1 MAKTLLLADGSVT
14 IQRVVDLTF
23 AHEDIRVVSVSDGS
37 RAMKWLDTDRPDI
50 VLVDV
55 DLPEV
60 DGYGIVTH
68 LKKSK
73 KLNTVPVL
81 MLAGAFEPVD
91 QEKARALGCDGI
103 IVKPF
108 EPQHLVVRVKE
119 LLADTGGADRP
130 AAPRDNGQNKAPVYT
145 GPSDSPSLAILRAG
159 AGRAAE
165 SDMKSPKLEPV
176 TSRAD
181 AAGPTAFVRPAPH
194 DSMSQVAQERLELPT
209 RPVWDTAAHGPMQGG
224 IPGAPPAPPLPLA
237 TQAAPAKVSLASAF
251 SALLA
256 AEQSTAQPA
265 ASSAMPVQVITEAS
279 VEDAVRRVL
288 VRMTDELVRR
298 IVVDTA
304 ERLIREEIAK
314 IKENPE

>member
-37 RAMKWLDTDRPDI
+37 RAMKWLDSERPDI

-91 QEKARALGCDGI
+91 QEKARGLGCDGI
-103 IVKPF
+103 VVKPF
-108 EPQHLVVRVKE
+108 EPQHLVARVKE
-119 LLADTGGADRP
+119 LLADTVGVGRSAT
-130 AAPRDNGQNKAPVYT
+130 AARENGQNKAPVYT

-159 AGRAAE
+159 AGRAPE

-181 AAGPTAFVRPAPH
+181 ASGPSAFVRPSPLDA
-194 DSMSQVAQERLELPT
+194 MSPVAQERLELPT
-209 RPVWDTAAHGPMQGG
+209 RPVWDTAAHGPMQGMG
-224 IPGAPPAPPLPLA
+224 PAAPAPPLPMA
-237 TQAAPAKVSLASAF
+237 TPAAPAKVSLASAF

-256 AEQSTAQPA
+256 AEQSTAQPVA
-265 ASSAMPVQVITEAS
+265 PAAMPVQVITEAS

-304 ERLIREEIAK
+304 ERLIREEIEK

>member
-37 RAMKWLDTDRPDI
+37 RAVKWLDSERPDI

-60 DGYGIVTH
+60 DGYGLVTH

-73 KLNTVPVL
+73 KLSTVPVL

-91 QEKARALGCDGI
+91 QDKARSLGCDGI

-108 EPQHLVVRVKE
+108 EPQHLVARVKE
-119 LLADTGGADRP
+119 LLAENGSGKSAPARDGG
-130 AAPRDNGQNKAPVYT
+130 QSKAPAFT
-145 GPSDSPSLAILRAG
+145 GPADSPSLAILRAG

-165 SDMKSPKLEPV
+165 SEMKSPKLEPV
-176 TSRAD
+176 ASRAD
-181 AAGPTAFVRPAPH
+181 VTGPTAFLRPGPH
-194 DSMSQVAQERLELPT
+194 DAATPVAQERLELPT
-209 RPVWDTAAHGPMQGG
+209 RPVWDAAAHGPMHGSV
-224 IPGAPPAPPLPLA
+224 PGAPAQTLPLA
-237 TQAAPAKVSLASAF
+237 APAGPAKVSLASAF

-265 ASSAMPVQVITEAS
+265 APAAMPVQVITEAS

-304 ERLIREEIAK
+304 ERLIREEIQK
-314 IKENPE
+314 IKDNPE